1 MNKWILITLLGLTLA
16 SCGKSDNE
24 AVIGKWR
31 FSRMVAN
38 GLLVVS
44 DNQSEQQKIVDQALN
59 EVRSELREMNQSDA
73 DYSKKLKHDM
83 ELMLRVTFDFKQD
96 STVLIKS
103 NSSKKSNQTIWRYRL
118 EEPKKQLIIYEPNRT
133 VIYTYAL
140 KEDQLTLSDQRDSI
154 VLKR

>member
-1 MNKWILITLLGLTLA
+1 MNKWILITLIGLTLV
-16 SCGKSDNE
+16 SCGKPDKE

-44 DNQSEQQKIVDQALN
+44 DDKSEQQNIVELALK
-59 EVRSELREMNQSDA
+59 EVRSELHEMNQSES

-96 STVLIKS
+96 STVLINS
-103 NSSKKSNQTIWRYRL
+103 NSAKKNNQSIWRYRL

-140 KEDQLTLSDQRDSI
+140 KNDQLTLSDQRDSI

>member
-1 MNKWILITLLGLTLA
+1 MKQWILIAFIGLVLT

-44 DNQSEQQKIVDQALN
+44 DVKSEQQKIVDQALN
-59 EVRSELREMNQSDA
+59 QVRSELRQMNQSDA
-73 DYSKKLKHDM
+73 VFTKKLKRDM

-96 STVLIKS
+96 STVLINSK
-103 NSSKKSNQTIWRYRL
+103 SSKKSNPTVWRYRL
-118 EEPKKQLIIYEPNRT
+118 EEPKKQLVIYEPNRT
-133 VIYTYAL
+133 VVYTYAL
-140 KEDQLTLSDQRDSI
+140 KDDQLTLSDQQDSI